1 MPIAIVSIP
10 VSDPSAA
17 LTFYTETMN
26 FDLLRDM
33 PMGPEMRWIQLQ
45 PKTGGATIALVTWFD
60 KMPPGGVQGLMVH
73 VADINA
79 EHARLQ
85 GLGVTVTPVDE
96 QPWGRFTMLSD
107 PDGNGWIVATLTA
120 PEELAIK
127 G

>member
-120 PEELAIK
+120 PEELATK